1 MKKFSEKILASLD
14 SYRSFTNIHM
24 FHWLVIG
31 ASLILT
37 LFAWNLSRNQTKKNL
52 EKDFNREAD
61 QIVALIIERMGHY
74 EDALWSGVGLIN
86 SFGIDHLDRK
96 IWRTYAKSLQ
106 IEKKYPGINGI
117 GVILYTNSRKQLDS
131 LEVREK
137 KSFSGFSVYP
147 DHKNPDYFPIVYVE
161 PESINFKAIGLDIAH
176 EENRYLAALKA
187 KDSGEAQITG
197 PIILV
202 QDNEKTPGFL
212 FYAPFY
218 FQDQSAGRLFK
229 DRKFGGLV
237 YAPFIV
243 KNLML
248 GTLNVE
254 NRRVNFSISDSQ
266 EFIVDEHRE
275 NGNKSDHKPMFK
287 KKVDVNLYGRS
298 WVFEIRSNLNFKKGV
313 SFAQSNMILVGGAII
328 DFLLFLLF
336 VGMARSNRKA
346 ISYASQVTKDLKIRS
361 RELESEIEIRR
372 IAERKAE
379 EASQAKS
386 KFLTSM
392 SHELRTPLNGI
403 IGFSEIIMEEAKED
417 ELVGF
422 ESYAEKILKSGNYL
436 LSLINSL
443 LDISKIESGTFD
455 LHYEKILIS
464 DVIND
469 IEDMTSTL
477 LESKSISFSLIYEKR
492 DLEMET
498 DAIRLKQMLTNLISN
513 SIKFCSNEGEIFL
526 IVTKFDGYIEFT
538 VKDSGPGIP
547 DGMHETIFDRFIQ
560 VHDTSLESLSGTG
573 LGLPITRDLAR
584 KMGGDCYSLDRKIG
598 AEISLILPQFK
609 PSVKSDWN
617 KFVKNEYRDAKND
630 VDILI
635 IDDDELATEV
645 VVKRISDLGYVAK
658 GCFKA
663 EDALQAVIDVKPR
676 LILLDINMP
685 VINGFTLLKKLK
697 SHPELKDIPVA
708 MISIEIERAKAI
720 DGGAIAMIEKPLSKW
735 DLKDLLDHVFEKKV
749 S

>member
-1 MKKFSEKILASLD
+1 MKKFGEKILAFLD
-14 SYRSFTNIHM
+14 SCRSFTNIHL

-37 LFAWNLSRNQTKKNL
+37 LFAWDLSRNQTKKNL

-86 SFGIDHLDRK
+86 SFGINQLDRK
-96 IWRTYAKSLQ
+96 IWRIYAETLQ

-117 GVILYTNSRKQLDS
+117 GVILYTDSQKNLNS

-137 KSFSGFSVYP
+137 KSFSEFSVYP
-147 DHKNPDYFPIVYVE
+147 EHNNSDYFPIVYVE
-161 PESINFKAIGLDIAH
+161 PENINFKAIGLDIAH

-212 FYAPFY
+212 FYTPFY
-218 FQDQSAGRLFK
+218 FQDQSTGKLFK

-275 NGNKSDHKPMFK
+275 NGNKSDQKPMFK
-287 KKVDVNLYGRS
+287 KKIDVNLYGRS
-298 WVFEIRSNLNFKKGV
+298 WVFDIRSNLNFRKGV

-346 ISYASQVTKDLKIRS
+346 ISYASQVTKDLKLRS
-361 RELESEIEIRR
+361 RELEGEIEIRR

-469 IEDMTSTL
+469 VKDMTNSL
-477 LESKSISFSLIYEKR
+477 LESKSISFNLIYDKR
-492 DLEMET
+492 ELEIET
-498 DAIRLKQMLTNLISN
+498 DIIRLKQMLTNLISN
-513 SIKFCSNEGEIFL
+513 SIKFSSEGEIFL
-526 IVTKFDGYIEFT
+526 IVTKVDGYIEFT

-547 DGMHETIFDRFIQ
+547 DGMHEVIFDRFIQ

-573 LGLPITRDLAR
+573 LGLPITRGLAR
-584 KMGGDCYSLDRKIG
+584 KMGGDCYSLDRKQG

-609 PSVKSDWN
+609 PSVKSDKN
-617 KFVKNEYRDAKND
+617 KLIKNEYKNSKND

-635 IDDDELATEV
+635 IDDDEMSTEV
-645 VVKRISDLGYVAK
+645 VVKRISDLGFVAK

-697 SHPELKDIPVA
+697 SHPRLKDIPVA

-735 DLKDLLDHVFEKKV
+735 DLKDLVDHVFEKKA